1 MQAGSDVRN
10 YDREAELK
18 KLHEEI
24 EGQTYL
30 TEALKEQT
38 EIMNERNKLVASL
51 NKNPNNAEGV
61 ARLAE
66 LEKEWK
72 QVQENIEAFKKYANE
87 KQKAKIE
94 VNNAKYASAQ
104 LDTQKQEQV
113 MVDDLIKLYK
123 QLGDAY
129 EKMVKLKRDDP
140 NRELASTQVKNINEQ
155 INGILRLN
163 AALAENRDVQNARD
177 TANARQES
185 AEVERL
191 VDLYKQ
197 LGDAYEKSIKLD
209 TNDPRKQAADA
220 NVESIREEIKAI
232 IELNNALEY
241 NDKVTAAR
249 SEFNSRSEAVEVEK
263 LVDLYKQLGDAYEKS
278 LKLNADDPR
287 KKDAEANVEAIREE
301 IKAVLELNGALE
313 YNSQVSA
320 ARSEFNNR
328 SEAAQVEELLGLY
341 KSLGDA
347 YTQMSKLKDNDP
359 NKLTYAKQ
367 ANDIEEQIKNIREL
381 NAALWEKRAI
391 QEAEQSAQ
399 NIKVFSDENEMIK
412 ALEEQ
417 TRRLTEAV
425 REYKQAKG
433 NNDKDGMAYWREQ
446 ANAANEVTKSL
457 AEQAQK
463 SGIKNNVEAEVTK
476 HLQKQKQEL
485 DGIDKLE
492 KSHGTELQGI
502 LNRYLSIGIVM
513 RELRKL
519 WGDAIRYVSEYY
531 DKMNEI
537 RVVTGKTQQQ
547 ADQLGDS
554 LRKMASEYSVSST
567 EMAEGA
573 VTFYRQGLSDSEVE
587 DRLRTVT
594 QFAKTA
600 NLSFA
605 ETSEI
610 ITAVVNSYRNYVDA
624 AGEVGVSSEKV
635 SDIFTTLGNSA
646 GTSATELGK
655 AAQVVAAYGS
665 SVGLSLEKLSAYIA
679 TLSESTRLA
688 PETIGRSL
696 QSIMS
701 RMQNLKMK
709 GYTDSE
715 DGDNTSLNDVAKA
728 LNTINVS
735 LMDSAGNW
743 RNIDDVFDDIA
754 AKWNTMT
761 DKQQAFIS
769 TTIAGTRQKNYFTA
783 LMQDMAGAQR
793 SAELYELALNS
804 AGSTSK
810 AFATWTE
817 SVAAAQNRLQI
828 ALQNTYSAL
837 NGEWIKD
844 VYNFGAS
851 LVEGFNAAAE
861 ASNGLNVKLGIL
873 IPSLIQIL
881 RLINGGGI
889 GNIGATIAKAFSE
902 HPIILFTVAVGGAI
916 AALSAL
922 INLANPKN
930 IDISGL
936 MDDASK
942 AVDRATDSVKSFND
956 EQAKIMSTNDQ
967 LESLRQE
974 YIDLSTK
981 TSQTADDQKR
991 LLEIYDEI
999 EKLAPGLIDSIG
1011 GMGDKYGYQ
1020 KEVVEALNSELRD
1033 NIDLLREQQRVQ
1045 LDSTLESSIDKLA
1058 DARKGVIKQ
1067 NPYGQVAL
1075 EQFAKDQV
1083 ARGLY
1088 VEENG
1093 KYYRVDRDKN
1103 TNQLATTGSAVGLED
1118 MLLDRVMS

>member
-1 MQAGSDVRN
+1 MLAKEYYNTDDEEREKEILEQMKNIHEQINTLRRQSDQLGKDARDA
-10 YDREAELK
+10 DREERLRTMAK
-18 KLHEEI
+18 QI
-24 EGQTYL
+24 EGETYL
-30 TEALKEQT
+30 TESLREQNEIIKERT
-38 EIMNERNKLVASL
+38 KLVNEL
-51 NKNPNNAEGV
+51 NKNPTNTT
-61 ARLAE
+61 ARERLDE
-66 LEKEWK
+66 LEKDW
-72 QVQENIEAFKKYANE
+72 QHIQENIEAYKEYATA
-87 KQKAKIE
+87 KQNAQME
-94 VNNAKYASAQ
+94 ANNNAYAANQ
-104 LDTQKQEQV
+104 LDTEKQTAI
-113 MVDDLIKLYK
+113 MVERLINLYK
-123 QLGDAY
+123 QLGDVY
-129 EKMVKLKRDDP
+129 ERMSKVDDSNP
-140 NRELASTQVKNINEQ
+140 KKAM
-155 INGILRLN
+155 
-163 AALAENRDVQNARD
+163 
-177 TANARQES
+177 
-185 AEVERL
+185 
-191 VDLYKQ
+191 
-197 LGDAYEKSIKLD
+197 LGS
-209 TNDPRKQAADA
+209 QAKD
-220 NVESIREEIKAI
+220 IREKIDAI
-232 IELNNALEY
+232 L
-241 NDKVTAAR
+241 
-249 SEFNSRSEAVEVEK
+249 
-263 LVDLYKQLGDAYEKS
+263 Q
-278 LKLNADDPR
+278 
-287 KKDAEANVEAIREE
+287 
-301 IKAVLELNGALE
+301 LNGALAE
-313 YNSQVSA
+313 YGNVSSA
-320 ARSEFNNR
+320 AANAEAREKFSSET
-328 SEAAQVEELLGLY
+328 SMVKELERQT
-341 KSLGDA
+341 KS
-347 YTQMSKLKDNDP
+347 
-359 NKLTYAKQ
+359 
-367 ANDIEEQIKNIREL
+367 
-381 NAALWEKRAI
+381 
-391 QEAEQSAQ
+391 
-399 NIKVFSDENEMIK
+399 
-412 ALEEQ
+412 
-417 TRRLTEAV
+417 LTEAV
-425 REYKQAKG
+425 REYRQAKSNG
-433 NNDKDGMAYWREQ
+433 NKEGMEYWQKEINTIQNTTKMYEDQ
-446 ANAANEVTKSL
+446 AKTHSVDEKTQKAITNEV
-457 AEQAQK
+457 
-463 SGIKNNVEAEVTK
+463 
-476 HLQKQKQEL
+476 QKQKNIVADMDKDVKGHGNEL
-485 DGIDKLE
+485 
-492 KSHGTELQGI
+492 TNI

-519 WGDAIRYVSEYY
+519 WSEAIKYVSTYY

-547 ADQLGDS
+547 ADQLGNS

-610 ITAVVNSYRNYVDA
+610 ITAVVNSYREYVDA
-624 AGEVGVSSEKV
+624 AGNVGVSSKQV

-701 RMQNLKMK
+701 RMQNLKLK

-844 VYNFGAS
+844 AYNFGAS
-851 LVEGFNAAAE
+851 LVEGFNAATE

-873 IPSLIQIL
+873 IPSLIQVL
-881 RLINGGGI
+881 KLINGGGI
-889 GNIGATIAKAFSE
+889 GNIGFTIAKAFSE

-922 INLANPKN
+922 INVANPKN

-1033 NIDLLREQQRVQ
+1033 NIDLLREQQRV
-1045 LDSTLESSIDKLA
+1045 
-1058 DARKGVIKQ
+1058 
-1067 NPYGQVAL
+1067 
-1075 EQFAKDQV
+1075 
-1083 ARGLY
+1083 
-1088 VEENG
+1088 
-1093 KYYRVDRDKN
+1093 
-1103 TNQLATTGSAVGLED
+1103 
-1118 MLLDRVMS
+1118 

>member
-1 MQAGSDVRN
+1 M
-10 YDREAELK
+10 
-18 KLHEEI
+18 
-24 EGQTYL
+24 
-30 TEALKEQT
+30 
-38 EIMNERNKLVASL
+38 
-51 NKNPNNAEGV
+51 
-61 ARLAE
+61 
-66 LEKEWK
+66 
-72 QVQENIEAFKKYANE
+72 
-87 KQKAKIE
+87 
-94 VNNAKYASAQ
+94 
-104 LDTQKQEQV
+104 
-113 MVDDLIKLYK
+113 YK

-129 EKMVKLKRDDP
+129 EKWIKLGKDDP
-140 NRELASTQVKNINEQ
+140 RRQAAEDNVEAIRAEIGAITELNYALEYNDKVVDARKEFDSKSQAAQVEK
-155 INGILRLN
+155 L
-163 AALAENRDVQNARD
+163 
-177 TANARQES
+177 
-185 AEVERL
+185 VE
-191 VDLYKQ
+191 LYKQ
-197 LGDAYEKSIKLD
+197 LGDAYEKSAKLND
-209 TNDPRKQAADA
+209 DDPRKKTAEENIEAIRGEINAIMELNSALELNSEVNAARSAFSSRSQAAD
-220 NVESIREEIKAI
+220 
-232 IELNNALEY
+232 
-241 NDKVTAAR
+241 
-249 SEFNSRSEAVEVEK
+249 VEK
-263 LVDLYKQLGDAYEKS
+263 LVNLYKQLGDVYEKMS
-278 LKLNADDPR
+278 KLGAADPR
-287 KKDAEANVEAIREE
+287 KDDLDKQAQDIKNE
-301 IKAVLELNGALE
+301 IKDILQLNDALRE
-313 YNSQVSA
+313 NNEVSSA
-320 ARSEFNNR
+320 A
-328 SEAAQVEELLGLY
+328 A
-341 KSLGDA
+341 
-347 YTQMSKLKDNDP
+347 
-359 NKLTYAKQ
+359 
-367 ANDIEEQIKNIREL
+367 
-381 NAALWEKRAI
+381 
-391 QEAEQSAQ
+391 SAQ
-399 NIKVFSDENEMIK
+399 SREKFAYEASMMKE
-412 ALEEQ
+412 LETQ
-417 TRRLTEAV
+417 TRELTEAV
-425 REYKQAKG
+425 KEYKTAKSNG
-433 NNDKDGMAYWREQ
+433 DKESMAYWREQ

-492 KSHGTELQGI
+492 KNHGDELQGI

-519 WGDAIRYVSEYY
+519 WGEAIKYVSEYY

-610 ITAVVNSYRNYVDA
+610 VTAVVNSYRNYVDA
-624 AGEVGVSSEKV
+624 AGEVGISSEKV
-635 SDIFTTLGNSA
+635 ADIFTTLGNNA

-665 SVGLSLEKLSAYIA
+665 SVGLSLEKLSVYIA

-701 RMQNLKMK
+701 RMQNLKLK

-837 NGEWIKD
+837 SGEWIKD

-881 RLINGGGI
+881 KLINGGGI

-902 HPIILFTVAVGGAI
+902 HPIILFTIAVGGAI

-922 INLANPKN
+922 INVANPKN

-1020 KEVVEALNSELRD
+1020 KEVVEALNGELRD

-1058 DARKGVIKQ
+1058 DARQGVIKQ

-1103 TNQLATTGSAVGLED
+1103 TNQPATTGSAVGLED